1 MAHCCSS
8 NAEKEASMMLTRF
21 FTAKKTIRPHQLG
34 QVLYQAMQT
43 DVASRSALSLSA
55 LLDRLKFTEE
65 DLIVGYQTEII
76 VSLMYQALCAVEH
89 TYDLSVARAI
99 VHGITEALFSH
110 AKTMGA
116 TPDEL
121 AALVSL
127 FACRSQEYAHAEQNK
142 IVYDHAY
149 WRGKLLFE
157 KMTGGKKETH
167 DPTTP
172 IKVAIC
178 SAFLTASLCELNTV
192 VQHYRIAA

>member
-1 MAHCCSS
+1 ML
-8 NAEKEASMMLTRF
+8 LTRF

-55 LLDRLKFTEE
+55 LLDRLKCTEE

-116 TPDEL
+116 TPDEV

-178 SAFLTASLCELNTV
+178 SAFLTASLCELNAV
-192 VQHYRIAA
+192 VQQYRIAA